1 MPFLEIVTEF
11 VVEVI
16 IIDIVGGTTSKVNN
30 AFLKLRG
37 IETRTIDEIKLA
49 KLKKRYEF
57 KTVKVKSNYNEL
69 KMGKIGIVLK
79 LINRENALVEFG
91 NLEELA
97 SVPINKLQL
106 KRLKI

>member
-16 IIDIVGGTTSKVNN
+16 FIDIVGGTISKVNN
-30 AFLKLRG
+30 AILKFRG

-57 KTVKVKSNYNEL
+57 KTVTVKSNNSERTR
-69 KMGKIGIVLK
+69 GKIGVVLE
-79 LINRENALVEFG
+79 LINRENALVEFE
-91 NLEELA
+91 NSDEIA
-97 SVPINKLQL
+97 SIPINKLQL
-106 KRLKI
+106 KR